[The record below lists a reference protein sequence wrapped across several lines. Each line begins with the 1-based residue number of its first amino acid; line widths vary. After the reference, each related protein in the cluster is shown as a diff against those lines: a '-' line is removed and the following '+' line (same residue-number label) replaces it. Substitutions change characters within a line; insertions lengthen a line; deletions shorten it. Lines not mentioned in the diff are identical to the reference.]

1 MKKQPPSFES
11 KILKWT
17 LISIVIF
24 IFAVLATKSGKDYF
38 SFFKK

>member
-11 KILKWT
+11 KIIKWT
-17 LISIVIF
+17 LIGVVIVF
-24 IFAVLATKSGKDYF
+24 CGVVATKSGMDYF